1 MNEGGIDKAKQQ
13 SSGAALPFIGG
24 CNVAVVVCQ
33 RRGIVHPQLR
43 VAVLLARRLVNSA
56 DGDARC
62 PEDAIMLSYIIYVFK
77 RILESSVPVHNLF
90 FFLLL

>member
-1 MNEGGIDKAKQQ
+1 MGRNSLETTHTWKMNEGGIDNAKQQ
-13 SSGAALPFIGG
+13 SSGAALPIIGG

-33 RRGIVHPQLR
+33 RRVIVHPQPR

-62 PEDAIMLSYIIYVFK
+62 PEDAIRFSRLYVDLHHVWF
-77 RILESSVPVHNLF
+77 
-90 FFLLL
+90 